1 MTSSTINGIAA
12 KDWRE
17 FVRDRRLLLMAVMVG
32 LIALAAVVTAL
43 AQVRAHEA
51 DRAATVARDRVTWE
65 SQGARNP
72 HSVAHF
78 ATWALRPLTPM
89 AVLDPGV
96 TPYAG
101 SAVWMEAHNRNPAR
115 ARPVEDAASSFDLGQ
130 FSAAWVLQML
140 VPLLIFVIGAGV
152 VARERDR
159 GTLRLMLASGAAPTS
174 IIPDKL
180 SGLVRITALL
190 VLPVLMAALAA
201 ALLAGP
207 ADPLRL
213 LLWAASYALF
223 FAIVAAI
230 AVAVSALARS
240 ASQALLILI
249 GLWLVAVMIVPRA
262 GAGLAE
268 LAHPTPTADGFFAAM
283 AADLKKQPDPFDGKD
298 AEAFGQ
304 AMAKRYGVSRVEDLP
319 VSLDGLR
326 LEESERRGHV
336 VFDRHYGALAD
347 LYAAQRHVLRFVGL
361 LSPLLPLQNVSM
373 ALAGTDTAHQLAFQN
388 AAEAHRRQMIHDLNM
403 DMTLNGKGKDFDYQ
417 AGGDLWKRA
426 RDFAWVPPALGPALT
441 PVMPDLLLLIGW
453 AVAAFAL
460 LRLAAQRLVRGGV

>member
-1 MTSSTINGIAA
+1 MTASMVSGIPA

-17 FVRDRRLLLMAVMVG
+17 FVRDRRLLVMAVFVA
-32 LIALAAVVTAL
+32 LLALAAIATAL

-51 DRAATVARDRVTWE
+51 DRAATVARDRQTWE
-65 SQGARNP
+65 SQGQRNP

-78 ATWALRPLTPM
+78 ATWALRPLTPL

-115 ARPVEDAASSFDLGQ
+115 ARPVEDAASAFDLGH

-159 GTLRLMLASGAAPTS
+159 GTLRLMLASGAAPGA
-174 IIPDKL
+174 IVPEKL
-180 SGLVRITALL
+180 AGLARITALL
-190 VLPVLMAALAA
+190 VLPVLAA
-201 ALLAGP
+201 ALGAALFAGP
-207 ADPLRL
+207 VDPLRL
-213 LLWAASYALF
+213 LVWAIAYALF
-223 FAIVAAI
+223 FGIVAAL

-249 GLWLVAVMIVPRA
+249 GLWLAAVLIVPRA
-262 GAGLAE
+262 AAGFAE
-268 LAHPTPTADGFFAAM
+268 LAHPTPGPDSFFAAI
-283 AADLKKQPDPFDGKD
+283 AADLKAQPDPFGKD
-298 AEAFGQ
+298 SEAFAQ
-304 AMAKRYGVSRVEDLP
+304 AMAKQYGVARPEDLP

-326 LEESERRGHV
+326 LEESERHGHI
-336 VFDRHYGALAD
+336 VFDRHYGALAAT
-347 LYAAQRHVLRFVGL
+347 YAAQRQVMRFAGL
-361 LSPLLPLQNVSM
+361 VSPLVPLQNISM

-388 AAEAHRRQMIHDLNM
+388 AAETHRRLMIRDLNM
-403 DMTLNGKGKDFDYQ
+403 DMALHGKGKDFDYL

-426 RDFAWVPPALGPALT
+426 KDFAWIPPTLAAATRPLVGDA
-441 PVMPDLLLLIGW
+441 LLLIGW

-460 LRLAAQRLVRGGV
+460 LRFAAARLVGKGV

>member
-1 MTSSTINGIAA
+1 MKVATLTGIPA

-17 FVRDRRLLLMAVMVG
+17 FVRDRRLLLMAAMV
-32 LIALAAVVTAL
+32 ALLAFAAVAVAL

-51 DRAATVARDRVTWE
+51 DRAATVARDRQTWE
-65 SQGARNP
+65 SQGQRNP

-78 ATWALRPLTPM
+78 AAWALRPLTPL

-101 SAVWMEAHNRNPAR
+101 SAIWMEAHNRNPAR
-115 ARPVEDAASSFDLGQ
+115 ARPIEDAASAFDLGQ

-152 VARERDR
+152 VAREREH
-159 GTLRLMLASGAAPTS
+159 GTLRLMLASGAAPAT
-174 IIPDKL
+174 IIPEKL
-180 SGLVRITALL
+180 SGLARITALL
-190 VLPVLMAALAA
+190 VLPVLAAALAA

-213 LLWAASYALF
+213 LLWALAYALF
-223 FAIVAAI
+223 FGTIAAF
-230 AVAVSALARS
+230 AVAVSALAKS

-262 GAGLAE
+262 GAGFAE
-268 LAHPTPTADGFFAAM
+268 LAHPTPTPDSFFAAM
-283 AADLKKQPDPFDGKD
+283 SADLKAQPDPFGKD
-298 AEAFGQ
+298 GEAFAL
-304 AMAKRYGVSRVEDLP
+304 AMAKRYGVARPEDLP

-326 LEESERRGHV
+326 LEESERHGNI

-347 LYAAQRHVLRFVGL
+347 TYAAQRQVLRLAGL
-361 LSPLLPLQNVSM
+361 LSPLLPLQNISM

-388 AAEAHRRQMIHDLNM
+388 AAETHRRRLIHDLNM
-403 DMTLNGKGKDFDYQ
+403 DMTLHGKGKDFDYL
-417 AGGDLWKRA
+417 AGNDLWKRSK
-426 RDFAWVPPALGPALT
+426 DFAWAPPTLADAARPIVGDI
-441 PVMPDLLLLIGW
+441 MLLLGW
-453 AVAAFAL
+453 AAVGVVL
-460 LRLAAQRLVRGGV
+460 LRAAAARLVRKGV